1 MSVDRSASG
10 EPVSR
15 GCGAGSLLHFGNYRG
30 NPVSSY
36 STAAAPGLATVT
48 AEQPLPEAIAPLD
61 EELWAVILAGGIGSR
76 FWPLSSSH
84 RPKQVLALVSER
96 PLIAES
102 VARLEGLVPYERILV
117 VTSHDIAPQIRA
129 AIPMIPEK
137 NVLVEPRPMGTAAA
151 VVWAAGEIRHRAGP
165 DSLFCCMHADLAVA
179 FVEAFRNVIQNA
191 ASIAASE
198 DALVAVGVHSTRAE
212 PAFGYLMPG
221 LPLRSDLPLAQGGA
235 CHVISFEEK
244 PARPRAE
251 ALVRE
256 GALWNS
262 GIFVWRTR
270 IILRAMSQHCVELG
284 PSIEALDARDQDTFT
299 GSVKSVSI
307 ERGLFERCNS
317 GLVVVP
323 GDFGWDDVGTWAA
336 LRRARELDDEGNGA
350 SGRSHFMD
358 SSGNVVHSEGSS
370 VVLYGVDGL
379 LVVTL
384 PGLTFVTTVDRA
396 ADLKPLLDS
405 LPPDLRRP
413 GRPPEKL

>member
-1 MSVDRSASG
+1 
-10 EPVSR
+10 
-15 GCGAGSLLHFGNYRG
+15 
-30 NPVSSY
+30 VSSFS
-36 STAAAPGLATVT
+36 STASTAFATVT
-48 AEQPLPEAIAPLD
+48 AEQPLPVETTPLD

-102 VARLEGLVPYERILV
+102 VARLEGLVPHERILV

-129 AIPMIPEK
+129 AIPMIPEA
-137 NVLVEPRPMGTAAA
+137 NVLVEPRPLGTAAA

-165 DSLFCCMHADLAVA
+165 DALFCCMHADLAVA
-179 FVEAFRNVIQNA
+179 FVDAFRHVVREA
-191 ASIAASE
+191 ARVAAT
-198 DALVAVGVHSTRAE
+198 DDNLVAIGVHTTRAE
-212 PAFGYLMPG
+212 TAFGYLMPG
-221 LPLRSDLPLAQGGA
+221 MPLRADNPLSAGGA

-270 IILRAMSQHCVELG
+270 VILAAMAQHCVELG
-284 PSIEALDARDQDTFT
+284 ESIATLDTRDQDTFV
-299 GSVKSVSI
+299 GAVKSVSI
-307 ERGLFERCNS
+307 ERGLFERCS
-317 GLVVVP
+317 GGLVVVP

-336 LRRARELDDEGNGA
+336 LRRARELDDTGNGA
-350 SGRSHFMD
+350 SGRSHFTD
-358 SSGNVVHSEGSS
+358 ASGNVVHAEGSP

-384 PGLTFVTTVDRA
+384 PGLTFVTTVERA

-413 GRPPEKL
+413 GQPSR